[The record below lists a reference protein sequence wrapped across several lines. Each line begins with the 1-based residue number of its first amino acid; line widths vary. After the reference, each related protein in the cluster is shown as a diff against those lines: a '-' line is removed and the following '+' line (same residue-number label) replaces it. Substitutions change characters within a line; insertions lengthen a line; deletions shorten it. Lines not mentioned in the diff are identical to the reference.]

1 MSNCFVLED
10 VRVEYELDK
19 KNTFVAIEK
28 LNLTIAKGER
38 VALIGA
44 SGCGKSSLLKILSGL
59 KAPQSGKIYY
69 NDELLKGAQKSIVLM
84 RQNTCLLPWKKVEKN
99 IALPLILQKCP
110 KKEAL
115 AEAKAMMEKMN
126 IAKEWGKY
134 PLQLSGGQQQRA
146 ALARALLVEPQVLL
160 LDEPFSALDAF
171 NREAMQ
177 DLLCDVWQKRAL
189 TYVLVTH
196 SIEEAVYLG
205 EKIIVMTNGGKIYQT
220 VKNELNFNEN
230 CRTGDEF
237 YAACRRLRMTLEEAQ
252 A

>member
-1 MSNCFVLED
+1 MSNCFFLKNVS
-10 VRVEYELDK
+10 VEYELAK
-19 KNTFVAIEK
+19 KNTFTAIEN

-38 VALIGA
+38 IVLIGA
-44 SGCGKSSLLKILSGL
+44 SGCGKSSLLKVLSGL
-59 KAPQSGKIYY
+59 KKIKAGEIYY
-69 NDELLKGAQKSIVLM
+69 NDEPLLAMQRSIVLM
-84 RQNTCLLPWKKVEKN
+84 RQNACLLPWKKVEKN
-99 IALPLILQKCP
+99 IALPLIWQKCP

-115 AEAKAMMEKMN
+115 AQAKAMMEKLN

-146 ALARALLVEPQVLL
+146 ALAKVLLLKPQVLL

-171 NREAMQ
+171 TREAMQ
-177 DLLCDVWQKRAL
+177 DLLRMVWQKERL

-205 EKIIVMTNGGKIYQT
+205 EKIIVMTKGGRIYQV
-220 VKNELNFNEN
+220 VKNELNFSDN
-230 CRTGDEF
+230 CRNSDEF
-237 YAACRRLRMTLEEAQ
+237 YAACRTLRQILEEAQ

>member
-1 MSNCFVLED
+1 MSNCYLLKD
-10 VRVEYELDK
+10 VSVEYQLNN
-19 KNTFVAIEK
+19 KNTFIAIEK

-44 SGCGKSSLLKILSGL
+44 SGCGKSSLLKVLSGL
-59 KAPQSGKIYY
+59 KAPKSGDIYY
-69 NDELLKGAQKSIVLM
+69 NNGILKEAQKNIVLM

-99 IALPLILQKCP
+99 IALPLLLQKCP
-110 KKEAL
+110 KKKAL
-115 AEAKAMMEKMN
+115 AQAKAMMETMN

-146 ALARALLVEPQVLL
+146 ALARALLLEPQVLL

-177 DLLCDVWQKRAL
+177 DLLRDIWQKRAL

-205 EKIIVMTNGGKIYQT
+205 EKIIVMTNGGKIYQ
-220 VKNELNFNEN
+220 VVQNELDFNDN
-230 CRTGDEF
+230 CRNSDEF
-237 YAACRRLRMTLEEAQ
+237 YAACRMLRQVLEEAQ
-252 A
+252 S